1 MSDARDES
9 FFELS
14 IDLAAVVGFDGRFR
28 RVNAAWEQVLGWTP
42 EELEGRP
49 YAHLFHDDDRERAVA
64 EAARLTQP
72 GASTRDFELRFAAR
86 DGRWRWLLISARG
99 VPEEQALYVVAKDIT
114 DRRRALSV
122 LEAQLAV
129 DRVLVESPPIDDG
142 MLRVLGA
149 LGEGMGWA
157 AGGYWELD
165 EDDDVLCCK
174 AFWAAD
180 AQRTAEFEG
189 RTRELRLPRGAGLPG
204 RVVESGEAAWVPD
217 IASDPNHPR
226 DDVSEAAG
234 LAGAV
239 GVPVTSAAGHVIA
252 VLNFFTDRPLPEPDE
267 ELIAMMATISAQ
279 VGQYLRRKRAEEALE
294 RTAAELR
301 RRADDLERSNA
312 ELEQFAY
319 VASHDLSEPLR
330 MVSGFVQ
337 LLSERYTGR
346 LDADADEFIAYT
358 VDGVERMQTL
368 ITDLLAY
375 SRVGRAVADEP
386 VDLGEVIEDARAAL
400 RAPITER
407 DAEIEVGELPT
418 VIGDRRELTQLF
430 QNLLSNAVKFVPD
443 GRPKVQVSARR
454 ADDTWEVGV
463 RDNGIG
469 IDPEQGERVFK
480 MFQRLHGRDEY
491 PGTGIGLAIVKKIA
505 ERHGGDVTVSP
516 GLEGGSEFRV
526 TLPVRD
532 TS

>member
-1 MSDARDES
+1 M
-9 FFELS
+9 
-14 IDLAAVVGFDGRFR
+14 
-28 RVNAAWEQVLGWTP
+28 T
-42 EELEGRP
+42 
-49 YAHLFHDDDRERAVA
+49 
-64 EAARLTQP
+64 
-72 GASTRDFELRFAAR
+72 
-86 DGRWRWLLISARG
+86 
-99 VPEEQALYVVAKDIT
+99 
-114 DRRRALSV
+114 
-122 LEAQLAV
+122 
-129 DRVLVESPPIDDG
+129 
-142 MLRVLGA
+142 
-149 LGEGMGWA
+149 
-157 AGGYWELD
+157 
-165 EDDDVLCCK
+165 
-174 AFWAAD
+174 
-180 AQRTAEFEG
+180 
-189 RTRELRLPRGAGLPG
+189 
-204 RVVESGEAAWVPD
+204 
-217 IASDPNHPR
+217 
-226 DDVSEAAG
+226 
-234 LAGAV
+234 
-239 GVPVTSAAGHVIA
+239 
-252 VLNFFTDRPLPEPDE
+252 
-267 ELIAMMATISAQ
+267 AMMAAISAH
-279 VGQYLRRKRAEEALE
+279 VGQYLRRKGAEEALE

-301 RRADDLERSNA
+301 RRADELERSNA

-330 MVSGFVQ
+330 MISGFVQ

-358 VDGVERMQTL
+358 VDGVERMQAL

-375 SRVGRAVADEP
+375 SRVGRAVEDEP
-386 VDLGEVIEDARAAL
+386 VDLGEVIADARAAL

-418 VIGDRRELTQLF
+418 VVGDRRELTQLF
-430 QNLLSNAVKFVPD
+430 QNLLSNAVKFVPE